1 METVYEVFKGYSVA
15 VTDNGYTI
23 YTDINTIA
31 DKGENFS
38 DCFKAYGM
46 AIQFIKSELL
56 GHFAFY
62 LNEKGK
68 SLIRAVT
75 DTCDTL
81 TDEQKEHVFNRLC
94 ERALRVH
101 ELTGVLIPSVVFV
114 STLMTGKKD
123 NESITLTPD
132 CFTLARL

>member
-1 METVYEVFKGYSVA
+1 METVYEVYKGYSVE
-15 VTDNGYTI
+15 VSDTGYII
-23 YTDINTIA
+23 YSDENTIV

-38 DCFKAYGM
+38 NCFTAYGM
-46 AIQFIKSELL
+46 AIQFIKNELI

-68 SLIRAVT
+68 SLIKAVT

-81 TDEQKEHVFNRLC
+81 TTEQKEHTFNRLC

-101 ELTGVLIPSVVFV
+101 ELTGVLVSSIVFV